1 MRHAEDDVFDSRFE
15 DEELQFRAFYVIVK
29 INIPADATL
38 KSVSNFRSI
47 DSPLSRPY
55 RFKFG
60 NLSCKNW
67 SKTSLRVSSSHIRLP
82 LERMMGVDGQHISAV
97 DGEAEHVRRGA

>member
-1 MRHAEDDVFDSRFE
+1 MPRTTCSIPALKMKNYGL
-15 DEELQFRAFYVIVK
+15 ELFYVIVK

-55 RFKFG
+55 HFKFG
-60 NLSCKNW
+60 NLSCQKLELVEDL
-67 SKTSLRVSSSHIRLP
+67 TPGQQLP
-82 LERMMGVDGQHISAV
+82 YPATIGEDDG
-97 DGEAEHVRRGA
+97 G